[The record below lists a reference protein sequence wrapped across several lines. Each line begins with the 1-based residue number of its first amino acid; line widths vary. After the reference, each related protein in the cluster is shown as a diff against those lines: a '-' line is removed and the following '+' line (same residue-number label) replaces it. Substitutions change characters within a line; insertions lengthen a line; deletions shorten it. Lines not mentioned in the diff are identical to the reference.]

1 MMRFNRSEE
10 NDLRQQALPLEDEE
24 DDENNECYQYLR
36 GVRDE
41 AIILDQQ
48 WEDQKQPDGKYSF
61 IYNTSFETHY
71 SLTNL
76 VCIVMEFE
84 SDIKPMKVIPLKSKG
99 TGILNVD
106 EKWKNETLQHYK
118 EMQTVLH
125 LRRDEF
131 KEHYPEYLYQYDH
144 DIENI
149 ILRQD
154 TDDGEEQKEEQSRFK
169 YPDTDE
175 IAKCSEGFLHYSIR
189 NILDLYEEEW
199 KSNFSIPQ
207 ELQLWIWSF
216 LIMIQK
222 PLIPDLAADL
232 NDLLSALETIKEHL
246 SNQIKEGS
254 DQGYTMYDSII
265 LVITEE
271 FGQRFAY

>member
-1 MMRFNRSEE
+1 
-10 NDLRQQALPLEDEE
+10 
-24 DDENNECYQYLR
+24 
-36 GVRDE
+36 
-41 AIILDQQ
+41 
-48 WEDQKQPDGKYSF
+48 
-61 IYNTSFETHY
+61 
-71 SLTNL
+71 
-76 VCIVMEFE
+76 MEFE

-199 KSNFSIPQ
+199 RSNFSIPQ

-246 SNQIKEGS
+246 SNQITEGS

-271 FGQRFAY
+271 FGQRFTY